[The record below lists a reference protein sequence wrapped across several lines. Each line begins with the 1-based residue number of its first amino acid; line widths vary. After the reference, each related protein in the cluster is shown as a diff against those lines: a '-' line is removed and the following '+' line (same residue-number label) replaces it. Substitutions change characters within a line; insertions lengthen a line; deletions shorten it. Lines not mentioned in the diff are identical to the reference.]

1 MKPLFDKVSEMFDI
15 VFFITQISEVKDW
28 SENIITINKENN
40 ISKISLK

>member
-1 MKPLFDKVSEMFDI
+1 MFDI

-28 SENIITINKENN
+28 SENIITINKEKN